1 MGVEQVFEVRRL
13 IVPFS
18 QDAAQIRVAA
28 DLHELAACN
37 QVTERYGLSLST
49 QDAQVLVAGRLESL
63 RAAERVEFG
72 GGVAQDLVLGFCSS
86 PYVSQRTFVQTILEL
101 QDLFYGFRNESL
113 EQIPDDELIE
123 TMRSLYDN
131 VAHGDLELLAEA
143 LFDGLARHVR
153 DEILDEDDEAS
164 LATRR
169 SSVADWTDERYA
181 PAWEGASWLDE

>member
-1 MGVEQVFEVRRL
+1 M
-13 IVPFS
+13 IIPFG
-18 QDAAQIRVAA
+18 QDAALIRVAA
-28 DLHELAACN
+28 DLRELAACN
-37 QVTERYGLSLST
+37 QVTERYGLSLSAR
-49 QDAQVLVAGRLESL
+49 DAQALVAGRLESL
-63 RAAERVEFG
+63 RATERVEFG
-72 GGVAQDLVLGFCSS
+72 RGVAQDLVLAFCSS
-86 PYVSQRTFVQTILEL
+86 PYVSQRTFVETVLEL

-153 DEILDEDDEAS
+153 DEVLDDDDEAS

-169 SSVADWTDERYA
+169 SSVADWTDEQYA